1 MRTIIHPEVP
11 MTRLLLLLLLLAA
24 CAGESKPL
32 VLGEP
37 TWTPYGYTVMCR
49 ERPEEFACPRR

>member
-1 MRTIIHPEVP
+1 MRA
-11 MTRLLLLLLLLAA
+11 LLLLLLLAA